1 MFSQFALFYL
11 IWRKKKEE
19 SNWLA
24 YRYIF
29 RRKFYTVILSQ
40 IFWSHQRPPLFENWR
55 GKILIKFWSVGF
67 DQLVM
72 KPLAT
77 MLNNLGFPIS
87 LTCES
92 YFISAIQD
100 MEATIKMTLRL
111 REFVNRGRLLQEE
124 TCWIERKSQN
134 IINVSIANFKFK
146 FNFTLKFLFMFIW
159 VFQCFNFWFLMYL
172 FYSMIFID
180 CFFLNILLFIFLLWF
195 LLKKWFLFLIWCDV
209 ATLKK
214 NNIKISFLLLPLRLF
229 SDKRIIIMQNAS
241 FLMLSLQRETMVPI
255 KMRFYIID
263 SKKIKSVEKM
273 ILFVRKRKKSDQTDG
288 KNVHRKKIYVYGY
301 RWVSLT
307 YPLFFESFLM
317 GISGKA
323 NDIHAYGF

>member
-1 MFSQFALFYL
+1 MFKEFYQILNHLVLVLFSQFALFYL

-55 GKILIKFWSVGF
+55 GKILINFWSVRF

-77 MLNNLGFPIS
+77 MLNNLGFTIS

-124 TCWIERKSQN
+124 TCWIEKKSQN
-134 IINVSIANFKFK
+134 IINVSIANFEFC
-146 FNFTLKFLFMFIW
+146 
-159 VFQCFNFWFLMYL
+159 V
-172 FYSMIFID
+172 
-180 CFFLNILLFIFLLWF
+180 
-195 LLKKWFLFLIWCDV
+195 
-209 ATLKK
+209 
-214 NNIKISFLLLPLRLF
+214 
-229 SDKRIIIMQNAS
+229 
-241 FLMLSLQRETMVPI
+241 
-255 KMRFYIID
+255 
-263 SKKIKSVEKM
+263 
-273 ILFVRKRKKSDQTDG
+273 
-288 KNVHRKKIYVYGY
+288 
-301 RWVSLT
+301 
-307 YPLFFESFLM
+307 
-317 GISGKA
+317 
-323 NDIHAYGF
+323 

>member
-1 MFSQFALFYL
+1 
-11 IWRKKKEE
+11 
-19 SNWLA
+19 
-24 YRYIF
+24 
-29 RRKFYTVILSQ
+29 
-40 IFWSHQRPPLFENWR
+40 
-55 GKILIKFWSVGF
+55 
-67 DQLVM
+67 
-72 KPLAT
+72 
-77 MLNNLGFPIS
+77 
-87 LTCES
+87 
-92 YFISAIQD
+92 
-100 MEATIKMTLRL
+100 
-111 REFVNRGRLLQEE
+111 
-124 TCWIERKSQN
+124 
-134 IINVSIANFKFK
+134 
-146 FNFTLKFLFMFIW
+146 
-159 VFQCFNFWFLMYL
+159 
-172 FYSMIFID
+172 MIFD
-180 CFFLNILLFIFLLWF
+180 VFILFLWF
-195 LLKKWFLFLIWCDV
+195 LLNVSFRISYCLYFYCDFFLKKWFLFLIWCDV
-209 ATLKK
+209 TTLKK

-255 KMRFYIID
+255 KMRIYIID